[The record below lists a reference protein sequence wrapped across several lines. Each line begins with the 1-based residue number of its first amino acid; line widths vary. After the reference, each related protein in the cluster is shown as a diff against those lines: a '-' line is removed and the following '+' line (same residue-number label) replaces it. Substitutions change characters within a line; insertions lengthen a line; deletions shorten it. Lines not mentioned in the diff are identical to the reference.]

1 MKRDTKYN
9 VNPYTAFFET
19 DTAFIINSLD
29 ENRIVLPKTKRT
41 YIDFLLNNKLVSYSD
56 LKTIM
61 EDEEIEELIQKRVLL
76 KDEVPLTEGRYSRQ
90 EGFFS
95 LLTDNINKYKDQ
107 IKNSQVLIL
116 GAGAIGTHVLWN
128 LAAMGVKNI
137 TVVDYDIIEESNL
150 NRQLFYDSNDIGK
163 YKVDV
168 LKQKVNLY
176 NPEVNLT
183 VYNEKISSPK
193 DLEKFIQGK
202 TLVIKAI
209 DSPDQVTEWINKI
222 CVKFKVPFIAG
233 GFLDYEGI
241 VGPIYIPNESYC
253 AACTGLNNVKRLN
266 RLFPSFAPLT
276 TITAAKLSMI
286 AFKIITSDSINEI
299 KNKVYVYNTKKANWR
314 TISLKPTEKCSVCGN
329 EPQINEKNLQTVF
342 YRFLVFLLA
351 ITVSLLNIFFRWN
364 FMGIIALSIL
374 IGSLFY
380 LRYLLK
386 DNNAKIQKEIFNIS
400 CIYSITIIFI
410 NSIANII
417 NKGFHLSN
425 INDVFNIIQNIA
437 VSFIQMGI
445 TISILFFILHICMSG
460 IIKMSGSR

>member
-1 MKRDTKYN
+1 M
-9 VNPYTAFFET
+9 E
-19 DTAFIINSLD
+19 IIVIKNAHLQSLD

-176 NPEVNLT
+176 NL
-183 VYNEKISSPK
+183 
-193 DLEKFIQGK
+193 
-202 TLVIKAI
+202 
-209 DSPDQVTEWINKI
+209 
-222 CVKFKVPFIAG
+222 
-233 GFLDYEGI
+233 
-241 VGPIYIPNESYC
+241 
-253 AACTGLNNVKRLN
+253 
-266 RLFPSFAPLT
+266 
-276 TITAAKLSMI
+276 KLI
-286 AFKIITSDSINEI
+286 
-299 KNKVYVYNTKKANWR
+299 
-314 TISLKPTEKCSVCGN
+314 
-329 EPQINEKNLQTVF
+329 
-342 YRFLVFLLA
+342 
-351 ITVSLLNIFFRWN
+351 
-364 FMGIIALSIL
+364 
-374 IGSLFY
+374 
-380 LRYLLK
+380 
-386 DNNAKIQKEIFNIS
+386 
-400 CIYSITIIFI
+400 
-410 NSIANII
+410 
-417 NKGFHLSN
+417 
-425 INDVFNIIQNIA
+425 
-437 VSFIQMGI
+437 
-445 TISILFFILHICMSG
+445 
-460 IIKMSGSR
+460 